1 MSEHKKINIEALRW
15 LLRYGRKISG
25 PWDEV
30 DMADDEWM
38 ADDGDAD
45 LLAAAPDLL
54 AACEAMLTQIGRP
67 GMAEA
72 RQKALDAVAKARGE
86 RRCEDN

>member
-1 MSEHKKINIEALRW
+1 MSEHRKINTEALRW
-15 LLRYGRKISG
+15 LLRYGRKNSG

-30 DMADDEWM
+30 DMAGDEWM
-38 ADDGDAD
+38 ATDDDAD

-54 AACEAMLTQIGRP
+54 RACEAMLAQIGRP

-72 RQKALDAVAKARGE
+72 RQKALDAIQKARGE
-86 RRCEDN
+86 